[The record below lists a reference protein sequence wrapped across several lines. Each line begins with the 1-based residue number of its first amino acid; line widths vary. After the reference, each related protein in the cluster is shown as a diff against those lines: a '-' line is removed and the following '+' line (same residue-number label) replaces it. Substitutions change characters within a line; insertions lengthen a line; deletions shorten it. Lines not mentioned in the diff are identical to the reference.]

1 MKNQTTYKVELYL
14 KNEKKFWEHIQ
25 RLIQENGQGNVRIEE
40 VMNFNFEW
48 ATKGLPTY
56 SI

>member
-25 RLIQENGQGNVRIEE
+25 RLIQENERGNVRIEE

>member
-25 RLIQENGQGNVRIEE
+25 RLIQEKERGNVRIEE

>member
-1 MKNQTTYKVELYL
+1 MENRTTYKAELYL

-25 RLIQENGQGNVRIEE
+25 RLIQENERGNVRIEE